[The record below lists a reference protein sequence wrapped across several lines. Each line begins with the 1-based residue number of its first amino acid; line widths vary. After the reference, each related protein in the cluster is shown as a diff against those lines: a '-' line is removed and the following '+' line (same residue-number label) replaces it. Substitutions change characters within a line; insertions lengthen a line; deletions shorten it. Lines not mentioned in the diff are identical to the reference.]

1 MYRYKLLQDIFA
13 MFRVFGGALA
23 VFFQGRTFSVF
34 PVLAILFGSGS
45 IWLTFVL
52 RVFRQPRGAM
62 SRGSLL

>member
-1 MYRYKLLQDIFA
+1 